1 MRELSECPVRILMI
15 CEQPDVVMGIS
26 AMLPSP
32 GYQVTAG
39 PTPETVPSD
48 LPHIILLDVNGVP
61 ARPER
66 ALGPLWESVA
76 TWDVPLLLLTAR
88 ESVDRWLSRLE
99 EGLVDYLA
107 WPFSPGEL
115 AARIRLVRRTKGM
128 FDEARKTHRRLEE
141 LSITDS
147 LTGLY
152 NGWYLQRR
160 CREEVA
166 RAKRYQH
173 PISCVM
179 IDVDHFKRINDTH
192 GHPGG
197 NVVLAELGRLLK
209 NILRASDIA
218 GRYGG
223 EEFLLI
229 LPETDGPDAMLLAER
244 LRRTVEQHEFI
255 LGDLPLTVTVSVGVA
270 TFPDRGIS
278 GHESLVREAD
288 QAMYQAKMCGRNR
301 VAGCRGGELQ

>member
-1 MRELSECPVRILMI
+1 VEKLSECPVRILLI
-15 CEQPDVVMGIS
+15 CEQPDVVTGIR

-32 GYQVTAG
+32 GYQVAAG
-39 PTPETVPSD
+39 PTPEVLPAD
-48 LPHIILLDVNGVP
+48 LPHIILMDVNGVP
-61 ARPER
+61 VRPEL
-66 ALGPLWESVA
+66 ALGPLWEAVA
-76 TWDVPLLLLTAR
+76 TWDTPLLLLTAR
-88 ESVDRWLSRLE
+88 EGVDRWLSRLE
-99 EGLVDYLA
+99 EGLVDYLT

-115 AARIRLVRRTKGM
+115 AARIRLVRRTKAM

-173 PISCVM
+173 PISCIMV
-179 IDVDHFKRINDTH
+179 DVDHFKRINDAH

-197 NVVLAELGRLLK
+197 NVVLAELGKVLK
-209 NILRASDIA
+209 GVIRGSDIA
-218 GRYGG
+218 GRFGG

-244 LRRTVEQHEFI
+244 LRGTIERHRFSV
-255 LGDLPLTVTVSVGVA
+255 GDLALTITVSVGVA

-278 GHESLVREAD
+278 GHETLVREAD
-288 QAMYQAKMCGRNR
+288 QAMYQAKMGGRNR
-301 VAGCRGGELQ
+301 VAGGRGEG